1 MPTPKI
7 GLPLGTREIVMR
19 VQREGAAPSAEGMLA
34 LPPCGHSPLAPSA
47 PPLQGVDKGSAPVVY
62 CLMSR

>member
-7 GLPLGTREIVMR
+7 GLPLGARGIVMR

-34 LPPCGHSPLAPSA
+34 LPPADTRPLPLPPRPYRGLTKVPRPSYI
-47 PPLQGVDKGSAPVVY
+47 VS
-62 CLMSR
+62 